1 MTPAAAD
8 LHRRRQRDGRTHG
21 SDDLLHQVQIL
32 QAARAAVSAHH
43 LLDRAAEVDVEEVWL
58 VRLLDERRGLGHCRS
73 LGAKNLH
80 PDRPLR
86 GIETQIIPAPLGAT
100 AQTFRAYELADD
112 DIRAE
117 APAQPPE
124 RRLADTGL
132 RRQVERRVIVRKKIG
147 KIHRHL

>member
-1 MTPAAAD
+1 MSDAASAIAGASAPKICTPI
-8 LHRRRQRDGRTHG
+8 GR
-21 SDDLLHQVQIL
+21 
-32 QAARAAVSAHH
+32 
-43 LLDRAAEVDVEEVWL
+43 
-58 VRLLDERRGLGHCRS
+58 
-73 LGAKNLH
+73 
-80 PDRPLR
+80 
-86 GIETQIIPAPLGAT
+86 PAPLGAT